1 METYLSEITTLLPI
15 YRWVFLGTA
24 VIAYLL
30 GSINPAVIVTR
41 VWTKGKKDIRDM
53 GSGNAGFTNV
63 LRSVGKVPAIITIV
77 CDALKCVA
85 AVLLG
90 GLFFSLM
97 LSNHY
102 GTQDSVL
109 NLQLVNLGK
118 YIAGIFCI
126 LGHSFPL
133 YFHFKGGKGVVSA
146 AALML
151 TEDWRVFLMILGTFL
166 ILFLITRVLKLLLT
180 SFQFISAPIQYIN
193 VFQEMGS
200 LALPFIILCLA
211 NWAMTTLFDGKG
223 RFKDIYMAMCY
234 ALIPYI
240 LIQIPMIV
248 VSNMLTYE
256 EGSFYTVLLSFSVI
270 WCVFLV
276 FVGLMEVHDYG
287 PGKTFIFLIVT
298 IFGAAVIIFLLLVF
312 FSLLGDALS
321 YFISLYREIVFRLN

>member
-1 METYLSEITTLLPI
+1 MS
-15 YRWVFLGTA
+15 
-24 VIAYLL
+24 IAK
-30 GSINPAVIVTR
+30 SAS
-41 VWTKGKKDIRDM
+41 KGVKP
-53 GSGNAGFTNV
+53 
-63 LRSVGKVPAIITIV
+63 LRSTSEKTESRKAWWKRYLASMKYGLHVITHPFDGFWDLIHE
-77 CDALKCVA
+77 KR
-85 AVLLG
+85 
-90 GLFFSLM
+90 
-97 LSNHY
+97 
-102 GTQDSVL
+102 GT
-109 NLQLVNLGK
+109 
-118 YIAGIFCI
+118 I
-126 LGHSFPL
+126 
-133 YFHFKGGKGVVSA
+133 A
-146 AALML
+146 AAN
-151 TEDWRVFLMILGTFL
+151 TFL

-321 YFISLYREIVFRLN
+321 YFISMYREIVFRLN